1 MEHWNFISK
10 CQDII
15 QVSLKYSCNS
25 TINWIWR
32 TSLQVCKNLQFN
44 TLLYMLQIL
53 CREFSQN
60 KSVRSN
66 SRKARR
72 DWRRSLLPQKLL
84 DFSENWHMYLSS
96 APRICAPTPVKRG
109 PCTNLSR
116 SLIPSRNSGFSTEYM
131 KQKLCLHSG
140 MATLKYHPSKKGL
153 AVPSKWY
160 LQNDLAKIRY
170 SRLRLPALA
179 TWRYHVSI

>member
-1 MEHWNFISK
+1 M
-10 CQDII
+10 
-15 QVSLKYSCNS
+15 
-25 TINWIWR
+25 R
-32 TSLQVCKNLQFN
+32 
-44 TLLYMLQIL
+44 QIL

-140 MATLKYHPSKKGL
+140 MVTLKYHPSKKGL

-160 LQNDLAKIRY
+160 LQNDLAKLRY
-170 SRLRLPALA
+170 SSWGSWLLPLGGTMCPCNSTEDVKVTAND
-179 TWRYHVSI
+179 SITKKMHLWLKRG